1 MDGIKQPL
9 IVDDTRN
16 RAAYTRVIEITNK
29 LNEIF
34 GASILVQPGY
44 LLSEVLLV
52 DGTTNYRFPLL
63 ANDIAKGDFKLS
75 YGVNI
80 NDVFLGFQRELTVD
94 NRPALN
100 SALIEPQ
107 RYYNK
112 LVFTAA
118 NTTTPAHIQAIF
130 NAVWK
135 YSVGSKTYIQQQ
147 FTRED
152 LKQPRTQQSSSQNWA
167 EYDGSKLQQID
178 PYLLVSGK
186 ATVYLD
192 LNILQP
198 GFAAAGIGGTYNVLS
213 WYMLGVTLQNGA
225 GYSRFYSGDLSVEAY
240 FEDYVKLNQQITDRK
255 KWNPLPYSDSF
266 GNMQ

>member
-1 MDGIKQPL
+1 MDAIQQPL
-9 IVDDTRN
+9 IVDDSRN
-16 RAAYTRVIEITNK
+16 RAAFERVKTITNQ

-44 LLSEVLLV
+44 LLSEVLLQ
-52 DGTTNYRFPLL
+52 DGVTSYRFPLL

-80 NDVFLGFQRELTVD
+80 NDVFIGFQRELTVD

-118 NTTTPAHIQAIF
+118 NTTTPAHIQAVF
-130 NAVWK
+130 NSTWK
-135 YSVGSKTYIQQQ
+135 YTVGSKTYIQQQ

-152 LKQPRTQQSSSQNWA
+152 LLQPRTQQSSSQNWP
-167 EYDGSKLQQID
+167 EYNGSNLQKID
-178 PYLLVSGK
+178 PYILVSGK

-192 LNILQP
+192 LTVYQP
-198 GFAAAGIGGTYNVLS
+198 GFSAAGIGGTYNVLS

-225 GYSRFYSGDLSVEAY
+225 GYSRFYSGELSVEAY
-240 FEDYVKLNQQITDRK
+240 FEDYVKLNQGVTDRK
-255 KWNPLPYSDSF
+255 NWKALPYDDAF
-266 GNMQ
+266 GNMR